1 MHGMCA
7 GYVRRV
13 CAQGM
18 RSSMRSSM
26 HTATHTA
33 THAATHTATHTAT
46 HSSMRSR
53 RTGKREKQEVYPRKT
68 PRYQMLPPVEACRR
82 VARVL

>member
-1 MHGMCA
+1 MCA

-13 CAQGM
+13 CVAVC
-18 RSSMRSSM
+18 
-26 HTATHTA
+26 
-33 THAATHTATHTAT
+33 THTAT